1 MSSMEGDFSG
11 ERPRGP
17 EHPGICDAAEFVDR
31 DAIEAQAWGLIAN
44 RESLNDVEVAQ
55 QERRD
60 NARTALWEGLT
71 KSGHLSRIEIHGT
84 FEEIN
89 AQVLSRLLRGWS
101 DRLPE
106 AEKRRRFP
114 EICEELTIQAV
125 QKAIVADELPE
136 STAVALASDF
146 PEDMPEKSA
155 RNLGYRPDNK
165 KGMVRS
171 THLVA
176 HPDGTYTRIIEQMSR
191 SNGTWR
197 STFGFL
203 KAAGITPM
211 HRETADVTAL
221 ATPFLYSVQDYTNGV
236 VDIQK
241 RLDQHAG
248 PNIRYGE
255 IIGANPLHVNYDQVR
270 QESMAREKQAEKLL
284 DGIAAYEEKLDALVA
299 QGLIEQRQRDSQY
312 GKKILHT
319 LRAICTMAPEYAADC
334 FGQKAATYYQRASD
348 AVLTGDFDRAQRII
362 SDARQHEE
370 VVVIC
375 GASLSDEEEAE
386 LGLGLDSMANNLK
399 NTKELWGW
407 KAGICRVMSCA
418 TRPGQ
423 TEVGP
428 CSVCRKC
435 QAKFDKGQDPTKL
448 TTRPKPKAPAT
459 IELIKPK
466 IVEPE
471 PMPLAA

>member
-1 MSSMEGDFSG
+1 MEGDFSG
-11 ERPRGP
+11 EGPRGP
-17 EHPGICDAAEFVDR
+17 EYPGICDAAEFLDR
-31 DAIEAQAWGLIAN
+31 DALEVQAWGLIAH
-44 RESLNDVEVAQ
+44 RESLSDVEVAQ

-84 FEEIN
+84 LEDIN

-106 AEKRRRFP
+106 REKRRRFA
-114 EICEELTIQAV
+114 ELCEELTIQAV
-125 QKAIVADELPE
+125 QGAIVLDELPE
-136 STAVALASDF
+136 STAVALMSDF
-146 PEDMPEKSA
+146 PEGMPEKSA

-176 HPDGTYTRIIEQMSR
+176 HPDGTYTRVIEQMSR
-191 SNGTWR
+191 SQGTWC
-197 STFGFL
+197 STAGFL
-203 KAAGITPM
+203 EAAGITPLQ
-211 HRETADVTAL
+211 RETADITAL
-221 ATPFLYSVQDYTNGV
+221 STPFLYSIQDYTNGV
-236 VDIQK
+236 VDIQR

-255 IIGANPLHVNYDQVR
+255 VVGANPLHVDYDQVR

-284 DGIAAYEEKLDALVA
+284 DGIAAYEEKLDALLA
-299 QGLIEQRQRDSQY
+299 QGLIDRRQRDSQY

-319 LRAICTMAPEYAADC
+319 LRAICTMAPEYATDC
-334 FGQKAATYYQRASD
+334 FGQKAAAYYQEASG
-348 AVLTGDFDRAQRII
+348 AVLIGDFDRAQRII
-362 SDARQHEE
+362 DDARQHEE
-370 VVVIC
+370 IVVIC
-375 GASLSDEEEAE
+375 GASLSDEEEAA
-386 LGLGLDSMANNLK
+386 LGLGLDSMVDSLK
-399 NTKELWGW
+399 NAKESWGW
-407 KAGICRVMSCA
+407 KAGICRVMSCS

-435 QAKFDKGQDPTKL
+435 QAKFDKGQDPTKV
-448 TTRPKPKAPAT
+448 TAQPKPKSPTT

-466 IVEPE
+466 IAELE
-471 PMPLAA
+471 PLAA